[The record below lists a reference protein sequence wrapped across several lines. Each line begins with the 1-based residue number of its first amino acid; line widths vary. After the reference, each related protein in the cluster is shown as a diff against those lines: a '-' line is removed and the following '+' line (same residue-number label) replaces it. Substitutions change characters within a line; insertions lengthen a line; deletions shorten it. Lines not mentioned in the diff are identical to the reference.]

1 MKKALFTLLTG
12 LMLFG
17 TAQAAVSD
25 VKFYEKAS
33 QAKSPIKGKL
43 ALRLTIKADGYTEN
57 IKVARSSGSKKI
69 DEAAVEWM
77 SRQQLRPVSQ
87 NGEARAFS
95 TIKEIK
101 YGY

>member
-1 MKKALFTLLTG
+1 MKKIFFGLITSLAFSGMAL
-12 LMLFG
+12 
-17 TAQAAVSD
+17 AAVED
-25 VKFYEKAS
+25 VQFYEKAS
-33 QAKSPIKGKL
+33 QAKTPIKGKL
-43 ALRLTIKADGYTEN
+43 ALRLTIKPDGYTEN
-57 IKVARSSGSKKI
+57 IKVARSSGSQKI

-77 SRQQLRPVSQ
+77 LHQQLRPVSQ

>member
-1 MKKALFTLLTG
+1 MQKILFSLLVSS
-12 LMLFG
+12 MLFG

-33 QAKSPIKGKL
+33 QAKAPIKGKL
-43 ALRLTIKADGYTEN
+43 ALRLTIKPDGYTEN
-57 IKVARSSGSKKI
+57 IKVARSSGSKQI
-69 DEAAVEWM
+69 DQAAVEWM

-87 NGEARAFS
+87 NGEARVFS